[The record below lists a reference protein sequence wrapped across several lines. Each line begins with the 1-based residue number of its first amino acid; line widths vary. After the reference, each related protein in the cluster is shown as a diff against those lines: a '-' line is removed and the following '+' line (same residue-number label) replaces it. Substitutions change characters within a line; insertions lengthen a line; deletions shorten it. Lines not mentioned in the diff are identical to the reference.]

1 MKRSHCK
8 FRWYFPSY
16 CNIDLYNLGLS
27 VISKKMIG
35 KVVDDWI
42 YRAFLVVRFFTNRI
56 QDAYFVNAATS
67 DWAILVFYELT
78 IDLKISK

>member
-1 MKRSHCK
+1 M
-8 FRWYFPSY
+8 
-16 CNIDLYNLGLS
+16 
-27 VISKKMIG
+27 
-35 KVVDDWI
+35 DDWI